1 MSTRVRLFLSTE
13 HPCGYLPARSA
24 RSLFVDPDY
33 VLDPLRYESL
43 LEQGFRRGGNHVYR
57 PRCESCRSC
66 VPARVPVQRF
76 RPSRA
81 QRRCEQRNADLHLH
95 IRRDITDEQFNLYQ
109 RYLRAR
115 HDGGGMNPEDKSGF
129 HNFLNCGWGAT
140 EFWEF
145 SKDHR
150 LLACAVV
157 DRMPQGLS
165 AVYTFFDPDESARG
179 LGTYAVL
186 SQIRVARAAGLQQVY
201 LGYWVPD
208 SLKMDYK
215 KNFRPLEVL
224 GPRGWE
230 TLQTDAAARMA
241 GSG

>member
-1 MSTRVRLFLSTE
+1 MSERVRLFLSTE
-13 HPCGYLPARSA
+13 HPCGYLPARAA
-24 RSLFVDPDY
+24 RSLFIDPDY
-33 VLDPLRYESL
+33 VLNPQRYESL
-43 LEQGFRRGGNHVYR
+43 LDQGFRRGGNHVYR
-57 PRCESCRSC
+57 PRCESCRAC
-66 VPARVPVQRF
+66 IPARVPVETF
-76 RPSRA
+76 APTRA
-81 QRRCEQRNADLHLH
+81 QRRCTQRNADLKLH
-95 IRRDITDEQFNLYQ
+95 IRKGITDDQFTLYQ

-145 SKDHR
+145 SLENR

-157 DRMPQGLS
+157 DRVPQGLS
-165 AVYTFFDPDESARG
+165 AVYSFFDPDESARS

-186 SQIRVARAAGLQQVY
+186 SQIRAAREQQLRFVY

-208 SLKMDYK
+208 SPKMDYK

-224 GPRGWE
+224 GTKGWE
-230 TLQTDAAARMA
+230 ALED
-241 GSG
+241 S